1 MTSENSGM
9 ARDRVI
15 ATGLWIAAARAAES
29 ARPDKLFDDPWA
41 DALAGETGRA
51 MLAAAPENPFL
62 PVRTRYFDD
71 CILAACRPDSQLVLL
86 GAGMDTRAF
95 RLALPGSCNVFEL
108 DHSESLA
115 AKDAILGTAQ
125 PGCPRSCVAADLAQ
139 PWQGPLLAAGFDP
152 SRHTLW
158 IAEGLLFYLTGA
170 AVDELIADTA
180 ALSAPGSMFLADTFG
195 TGLLDTP
202 AMASLVAARRANRKE
217 LPFCTDEPEELFR
230 TGGWADVDVV
240 QPGQPRANYGRFPH
254 GTQRRLPAMPA
265 NLRTYLLAAS
275 MLPDVR

>member
-29 ARPDKLFDDPWA
+29 ARPDKLFDDSWA

-152 SRHTLW
+152 SRHTVW
-158 IAEGLLFYLTGA
+158 IAEGLLFYLSSV
-170 AVDELIADTA
+170 AVEGLIADTA
-180 ALSAPGSMFLADTFG
+180 ALSAPGSLFLADTFG

-202 AMASLVAARRANRKE
+202 AMAPLVDVRRTNRRE

-230 TGGWADVDVV
+230 TGRWAAADIVE
-240 QPGQPRANYGRFPH
+240 PGQPRANYGRFPH
-254 GTQRRLPAMPA
+254 GTQTSLPARPK
-265 NLRTYLLAAS
+265 NLRSYLVAAS
-275 MLPDVR
+275 MPTAPR